1 MENKV
6 DFAIIGG
13 TGAFIGSKHGKIL
26 NNREKIEI
34 STKYG
39 KVILEI
45 IEIGGTSVVLL
56 KRHGLNHSIPPHR
69 INYRANIMA
78 LKMLGVKRIFAT
90 AAVGSINRE
99 FKPGDLVLLSDFID
113 FTWGRDITFFDEDG
127 RDVIHVDMTNPYC
140 LFLRGKL
147 MDAAQ
152 DTGISLVSKGATYVC
167 TQGPRFETPAE
178 ILMYKH
184 LGADLVGMTSVPEV
198 VLARE
203 AEICYAT
210 VAIVTNY
217 AAGIS
222 ENQLTHQ
229 EVLER
234 MDMSSASIYTLFSK
248 AIRITDKNNLCSCQ
262 TAVSGQKSLGG

>member
-1 MENKV
+1 MNNV

-13 TGAFIGSKHGKIL
+13 TGAFTGGKQGERL
-26 NNREKIEI
+26 NNRERMEI

-45 IEIGGTSVVLL
+45 IEVGGTRVALL

-78 LKMLGVKRIFAT
+78 LKMLGIKRILAT
-90 AAVGSINRE
+90 AAVGSLNRK

-113 FTWGRDITFFDEDG
+113 FTWGRDTTFFDEAG
-127 RDVIHVDMTNPYC
+127 QEVIHVDMTNPYC

-147 MDAAQ
+147 IDAAQ
-152 DTGISLVSKGATYVC
+152 DTGISLISKGATYVC

-210 VAIVTNY
+210 AAIVTNY

-222 ENQLTHQ
+222 DNPLTHQ

-234 MDMSSASIYTLFSK
+234 MAMSSAKIYTLFSK
-248 AIRITDKNNLCSCQ
+248 AIKITDSNKLCSCQ
-262 TAVSGQKSLGG
+262 TAVSGQESLGG

>member
-1 MENKV
+1 MNKV

-13 TGAFIGSKHGKIL
+13 TGAFIE
-26 NNREKIEI
+26 NEKLGNKENIEI

-39 KVILEI
+39 KVVLDI
-45 IEIGGTSVVLL
+45 IEIGETKVALL
-56 KRHGLNHSIPPHR
+56 KRHGLKHSIPPHK

-78 LKMLGVKRIFAT
+78 LKMLGVKRVLTT
-90 AAVGSINRE
+90 AAVGLLNRE
-99 FKPGDLVLLSDFID
+99 FKPGELVLVSDYID
-113 FTWGRDITFFDEDG
+113 FTWGRDTTFFDGEDQE
-127 RDVIHVDMTNPYC
+127 VVHVDMTNPYC
-140 LFLRGKL
+140 ISLNSKL
-147 MDAAQ
+147 IDAAQ
-152 DTGISLVSKGATYVC
+152 ETGIPLVSEGATYAC

-203 AEICYAT
+203 AEMCYAT

-222 ENQLTHQ
+222 DNPLTHQ
-229 EVLER
+229 EVLEG
-234 MDMSSASIYTLFSK
+234 MAKASAQVYTLLTK
-248 AIRITDKNNLCSCQ
+248 TIEIIDNDKPCYCQ
-262 TAVSGQKSLGG
+262 TAVSTQESLGG

>member
-1 MENKV
+1 MNKV

-13 TGAFIGSKHGKIL
+13 TGAFTESKVLK
-26 NNREKIEI
+26 NKENIEI
-34 STKYG
+34 STEYG
-39 KVILEI
+39 KVGLKI
-45 IEIGGTSVVLL
+45 IEIGGTRVALL
-56 KRHGLNHSIPPHR
+56 KRHGLKHSIPPHK

-78 LKMLGVKRIFAT
+78 LKMLGVKRILAT
-90 AAVGSINRE
+90 AAVGLLNRE
-99 FKPGDLVLLSDFID
+99 FKPGELVLVSDFID
-113 FTWGRDITFFDEDG
+113 FTWGRDTTFFDGVDQE
-127 RDVIHVDMTNPYC
+127 VVHVDMTNPYC
-140 LFLRGKL
+140 LSLSSKL
-147 MDAAQ
+147 IDAARET
-152 DTGISLVSKGATYVC
+152 DIPLVSEGATYVC

-222 ENQLTHQ
+222 DNPLTHQ
-229 EVLER
+229 EVLDG
-234 MDMSSASIYTLFSK
+234 MAKASAKIYTLLTK
-248 AIRITDKNNLCSCQ
+248 TIEITDKEQPCYCQ
-262 TAVSGQKSLGG
+262 TAVSRQESLGG

>member
-1 MENKV
+1 MNKV

-13 TGAFIGSKHGKIL
+13 TGTFTEGKEL
-26 NNREKIEI
+26 NNRESVEI
-34 STKYG
+34 STEYG
-39 KVILEI
+39 NVNLDI
-45 IEIGGTSVVLL
+45 IEIGGTRVALL
-56 KRHGLNHSIPPHR
+56 KRHGFKHSIPPHK

-78 LKMLGVKRIFAT
+78 LKMLGVKRILAT
-90 AAVGSINRE
+90 AAVGLLNRE
-99 FKPGDLVLLSDFID
+99 FKPGDLVLVNDFID
-113 FTWGRDITFFDEDG
+113 FTWGRDMTFFDGTDQE
-127 RDVIHVDMTNPYC
+127 VVHVDMTNPYC
-140 LFLRGKL
+140 LYLGTKL
-147 MDAAQ
+147 IGAAQ
-152 DTGISLVSKGATYVC
+152 ETGIPLVSEGATYVC

-178 ILMYKH
+178 ILMYRN

-222 ENQLTHQ
+222 DNPLSHQ

-234 MDMSSASIYTLFSK
+234 MDAASAKVYTLLTK
-248 AIRITDKNNLCSCQ
+248 TIEILDKDKPCYCQ
-262 TAVSGQKSLGG
+262 TAVSGQESLGG